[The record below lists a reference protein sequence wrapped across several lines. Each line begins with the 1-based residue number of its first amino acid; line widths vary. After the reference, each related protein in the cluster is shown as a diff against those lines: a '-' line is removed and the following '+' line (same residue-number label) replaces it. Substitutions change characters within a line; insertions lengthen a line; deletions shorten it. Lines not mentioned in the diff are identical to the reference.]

1 MRLWPHI
8 RFDYEIASR
17 SMCTQRLPLPVA
29 LTHGFKGAFG
39 VSAALCAVGAGM
51 ALALLP
57 ARARRPEDER
67 TETLAL
73 SSARCP
79 GALSYG
85 HLAARVRAT
94 LGPPNA

>member
-1 MRLWPHI
+1 VLAHNG
-8 RFDYEIASR
+8 S
-17 SMCTQRLPLPVA
+17 PLPVA
-29 LTHGFKGAFG
+29 LTDGFNGAFG
-39 VSAALCAVGAGM
+39 VSAALCTVGAAM

-57 ARARRPEDER
+57 ARARRPEDEH

-94 LGPPNA
+94 LGRPSA

>member
-1 MRLWPHI
+1 
-8 RFDYEIASR
+8 
-17 SMCTQRLPLPVA
+17 
-29 LTHGFKGAFG
+29 
-39 VSAALCAVGAGM
+39 M

-57 ARARRPEDER
+57 ARARRPEDEN

-94 LGPPNA
+94 LGRPSA